1 MRLGVLWL
9 RIYFRALVGEKHGMA
24 HSIGL
29 LVRKEIEVINSDI
42 VIVVRKD
49 GERLG
54 TLTLSKGT
62 IDWRPKSARRGKQ
75 RETSL
80 DWTQFARAMR
90 DAK

>member
-1 MRLGVLWL
+1 MAPNL
-9 RIYFRALVGEKHGMA
+9 FSALHGENMA